1 MKTVALGDVATI
13 ERVIVDADVIPEGT
27 KYLGLEHI
35 ERGGRVLGYEVIG
48 DFTVASSKFKFD
60 EGHVLYG
67 KLRPNLGK
75 IARPGFT
82 GVCSTDILPIRP
94 GPRIDRNFLAHFLAQ
109 PRMIDHASSRAT
121 GINLPRLSPTELA
134 RFEVPLPSI
143 DEQRRIAA
151 ILDRVD
157 SLREATRR
165 SLDEID
171 QVLSARF
178 VSQFGGETRTRALG
192 DVASFYG
199 GSSLPKGV
207 VWSEQRGGYM
217 LMKVSD
223 MNASGNESLIVATAE
238 WSALPGSRA
247 STVPE
252 GAVVLPKRGA
262 AIATNK
268 KRVLARP
275 AVLDPN
281 LMGVLPDPEA
291 LTTQY
296 LFAWFQQFDLRSIT
310 SGSSVPQLN
319 KQDLAPL
326 RIPVPTLRDQDA
338 FGVLVEKANRVRA
351 GLGERQARLAALG
364 RTLAGQ
370 AFSGGL

>member
-1 MKTVALGDVATI
+1 
-13 ERVIVDADVIPEGT
+13 
-27 KYLGLEHI
+27 
-35 ERGGRVLGYEVIG
+35 
-48 DFTVASSKFKFD
+48 
-60 EGHVLYG
+60 
-67 KLRPNLGK
+67 
-75 IARPGFT
+75 
-82 GVCSTDILPIRP
+82 
-94 GPRIDRNFLAHFLAQ
+94 
-109 PRMIDHASSRAT
+109 
-121 GINLPRLSPTELA
+121 
-134 RFEVPLPSI
+134 
-143 DEQRRIAA
+143 
-151 ILDRVD
+151 
-157 SLREATRR
+157 
-165 SLDEID
+165 
-171 QVLSARF
+171 
-178 VSQFGGETRTRALG
+178 
-192 DVASFYG
+192 
-199 GSSLPKGV
+199 
-207 VWSEQRGGYM
+207 M